1 MTNNRKFALLI
12 LVLFASLSC
21 SLIKKDGNFLGVSR
35 SSKDSKK
42 HDLFVKE
49 LSLNGKLIRLENHKI
64 RVKEVFIEK
73 KWRSD
78 SEGRIKPT
86 RGYNLVI
93 LCKERLP
100 SGYSSNWMLGLTP
113 NKLFN
118 TLDGKLLVVDVS
130 QDWVNKDLIEVTIY
144 QGDVAQHKSNPDEV
158 RKKTIELE

>member
-1 MTNNRKFALLI
+1 M
-12 LVLFASLSC
+12 
-21 SLIKKDGNFLGVSR
+21 
-35 SSKDSKK
+35 
-42 HDLFVKE
+42 KE
-49 LSLNGKLIRLENHKI
+49 LSLNGKLIRLDNHKI

-78 SEGRIKPT
+78 SEGRINPT

-93 LCKERLP
+93 VCKDRLP

-130 QDWVNKDLIEVTIY
+130 QDWIDKDRIEVTIY
-144 QGDVAQHKSNPDEV
+144 QGDVAHHKSNPNGV
-158 RKKTIELE
+158 RKSIFLLEE